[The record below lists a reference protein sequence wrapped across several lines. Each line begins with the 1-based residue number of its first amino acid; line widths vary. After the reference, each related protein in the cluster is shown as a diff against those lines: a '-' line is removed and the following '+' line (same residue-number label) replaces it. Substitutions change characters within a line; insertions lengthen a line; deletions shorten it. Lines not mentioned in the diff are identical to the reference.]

1 MKIMLTWQLHQGRL
15 MEALEL
21 FTNMKPDEED
31 VLMGSVQLIG
41 RWHDPVRGRGAA
53 IYEADSAEDVA
64 AYALQWND
72 KMDLDIS
79 VVLDDKETRALG
91 RRMAN
96 A

>member
-1 MKIMLTWQLHQGRL
+1 MKIMLTWELHPGRL
-15 MEALEL
+15 QEALEI
-21 FTNMKPDEED
+21 FSNMKPDEEA
-31 VLMGSVQLIG
+31 VLMGSVTLIG

-53 IYEADSAEDVA
+53 IYEADSAEDIA

-79 VVLDDKETRALG
+79 IVLDDAETRALG